1 MMETETIHSFEPLVG
16 DDPRILIL
24 GTMPSVE
31 SLKQGEYYANPRNHF
46 WRLIAG
52 VLAVEL
58 PSNYEEKITMLKKH
72 KIALWDS
79 IETCVRSDSLDKNI
93 KDPIPNDIDTFLDQ
107 HPTIASVCFNGT
119 KSQKI
124 FLSYLVHFKKEKRE
138 DKKYTLLP
146 SSSPIP
152 QRNIRTF
159 EDKLCKWLILR
170 TLLGIDL

>member
-1 MMETETIHSFEPLVG
+1 MESVRGKKIKTVRSFEPLVG

-52 VLAVEL
+52 VLGVAL
-58 PSNYEEKITMLKKH
+58 PTDYEAKTALLEEH

-79 IETCVRSDSLDKNI
+79 AATCVRPGSLDKDI
-93 KDPIPNDIDTFLDQ
+93 ADATPNDINAFLDQ
-107 HPTIASVCFNGT
+107 HPTIVSICFNGT

-124 FLSYLVHFKKEKRE
+124 FLRYFEKRE
-138 DKKYTLLP
+138 GKQYLLLP

-152 QRNIRTF
+152 QRSIRTF
-159 EDKLCKWLILR
+159 EDKLAKWR
-170 TLLGIDL
+170 ELLGE